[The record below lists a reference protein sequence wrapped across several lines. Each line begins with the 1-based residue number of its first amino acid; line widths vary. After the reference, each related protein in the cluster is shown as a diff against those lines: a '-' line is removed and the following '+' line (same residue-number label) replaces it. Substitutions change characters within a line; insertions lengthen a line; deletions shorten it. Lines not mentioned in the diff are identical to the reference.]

1 MEKTKYT
8 VQFLYPRA
16 YWEIIQYSDTFLEYM
31 HMENNVYACMQY
43 GSFFFFFISMNACVI
58 VVTVI
63 LARAQLNIRHIRL

>member
-43 GSFFFFFISMNACVI
+43 GSFFFISMNACVI